1 MVSLNYCMF
10 ENTSLEMKQVVNA
23 MEEAC
28 SVEELDFSQYELDA
42 FKRLYSLCKRYIRRY
57 DEIEM
62 VE

>member
-1 MVSLNYCMF
+1 MTSMSYCMF

-23 MEEAC
+23 MEEAT
-28 SVEELDFSQYELDA
+28 SIEELDLNEYEMVA
-42 FKRLYSLCKRYIRRY
+42 FQRLYNLCKRYIRRY